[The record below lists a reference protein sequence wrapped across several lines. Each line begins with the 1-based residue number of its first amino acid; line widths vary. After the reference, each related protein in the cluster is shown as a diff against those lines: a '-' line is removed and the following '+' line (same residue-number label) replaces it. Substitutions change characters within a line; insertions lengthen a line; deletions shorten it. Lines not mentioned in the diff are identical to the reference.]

1 LSNFNNKQAE
11 LTKNISSTQN
21 TIQDLESLR
30 EEYNSLSNIVGQYDQ
45 NIDALSDKE
54 KERWEQIK
62 QKIVDVNPDILAAYD
77 DQHQRIIIKNDAL
90 DRTIEK
96 L

>member
-1 LSNFNNKQAE
+1 LSNFNNKQTE

-21 TIQDLESLR
+21 TIQDLESLK

-45 NIDALSDKE
+45 NINALSDKE

-90 DRTIEK
+90 DKTIEK

>member
-21 TIQDLESLR
+21 TVQDLESLR

-90 DRTIEK
+90 DQTIEK